1 MDYIQLAPNLEKTA
15 SDLAKTL
22 ITVRMGLSHIPEEP
36 VKTAM
41 HSLARVS
48 RVLRELETVVS
59 ETK

>member
-1 MDYIQLAPNLEKTA
+1 
-15 SDLAKTL
+15 
-22 ITVRMGLSHIPEEP
+22 MGLSHVPEEP

-48 RVLRELETVVS
+48 RVLRELETIVS